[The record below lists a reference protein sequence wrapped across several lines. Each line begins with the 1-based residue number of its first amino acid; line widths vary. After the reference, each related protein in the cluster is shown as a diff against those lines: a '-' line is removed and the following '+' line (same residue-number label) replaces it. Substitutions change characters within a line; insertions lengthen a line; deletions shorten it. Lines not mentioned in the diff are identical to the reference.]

1 METVLVTGASSGFG
15 EAICRKLITDG
26 YKVIGSARRIDK
38 LTSLAEQLG
47 DNFYPLQLDVTKKDA
62 VANLLLGLPQG
73 FKQIDIL
80 INNAGL
86 ALGLEPAYEANYD
99 DWETMVQTNIIGL
112 MHLTRTILPT
122 MVERN
127 SGYIINFGSTAG
139 TYAYKGGNVYGA
151 TKAFVKQF
159 SANLRTDLFGKK
171 IRVTNIE
178 PGLCGGTEFSN
189 VRFRGDDKR
198 AEAVYQDVDYIT
210 AEDIAN
216 TVSWLVNLPKHVNIN
231 SIEIMPVAQSSA
243 GLAVAKTIEK
253 D

>member
-243 GLAVAKTIEK
+243 GLAVAKMIEK